1 VTVCADTLPPVTKRS
16 LPVDRHGR
24 IRADM
29 RTSADTLAASLRG
42 RTGDLHVT
50 RRSARRFIVRL
61 PRDMKRRAVLDL
73 SATYS
78 QGDASFGAR
87 VRVR

>member
-1 VTVCADTLPPVTKRS
+1 VTVCADTLPPATKRS

-24 IRADM
+24 IRVDM

-42 RTGDLHVT
+42 RTGDLHT
-50 RRSARRFIVRL
+50 RRSARSFIVRL